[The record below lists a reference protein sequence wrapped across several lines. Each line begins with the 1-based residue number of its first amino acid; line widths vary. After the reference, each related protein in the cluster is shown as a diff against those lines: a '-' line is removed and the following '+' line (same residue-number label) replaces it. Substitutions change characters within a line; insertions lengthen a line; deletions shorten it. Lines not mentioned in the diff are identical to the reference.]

1 MYIAI
6 TITIITNTK
15 YKMATV
21 TFKGTPVT
29 TNGSLPAVGSS
40 APDFKLV
47 TGGLAEISLSDYKGK
62 RVVLNIFPSIDT
74 GVCAASVRNFNKWV
88 ASQEN
93 TVVVCVSKDLP
104 FAAGRFC
111 GAEGIENVV
120 TASDFRYNSF
130 ATDYG
135 VLMTDG
141 VLSGLMARSVVAIN
155 ENGVVTHSQLV
166 PEIVEEP
173 SYDVKF

>member
-1 MYIAI
+1 
-6 TITIITNTK
+6 
-15 YKMATV
+15 MASV
-21 TFKGTPVT
+21 TFKGGIV
-29 TNGSLPAVGSS
+29 NIHGELPAVGSK

-47 TGGLAEISLSDYKGK
+47 DGGLNEISLETYKGK
-62 RVVLNIFPSIDT
+62 RILLNIFPSIDT
-74 GVCAASVRNFNKWV
+74 GVCAASVRNFNKW
-88 ASQEN
+88 AAAQEN
-93 TVVVCVSKDLP
+93 TVVICVSKDLP

-111 GAEGIENVV
+111 GAEGIENVI
-120 TASDFRYNSF
+120 TASDFRYNTF

-141 VLSGLMARSVVAIN
+141 VLQGLCARSVVAID
-155 ENGVVTHSQLV
+155 ENGNVVYNQLV